1 MQVLPHKGFVYI
13 ENEKAEEDS
22 SGIYVPVETV
32 KGPIS
37 RGVIVSVHSSSTV
50 MTVGRRVAFIAD
62 KAMRQH
68 RPIPHGNQ
76 VERDPRGGRP
86 RVS

>member
-13 ENEKAEEDS
+13 ENEKVEEDS

-62 KAMRQH
+62 KAMRM
-68 RPIPHGNQ
+68 GNGVILREEDVVATLQ
-76 VERDPRGGRP
+76 EG
-86 RVS
+86 

>member
-62 KAMRQH
+62 KAMRM
-68 RPIPHGNQ
+68 GNGVILREEDVVATLQ
-76 VERDPRGGRP
+76 EG
-86 RVS
+86 